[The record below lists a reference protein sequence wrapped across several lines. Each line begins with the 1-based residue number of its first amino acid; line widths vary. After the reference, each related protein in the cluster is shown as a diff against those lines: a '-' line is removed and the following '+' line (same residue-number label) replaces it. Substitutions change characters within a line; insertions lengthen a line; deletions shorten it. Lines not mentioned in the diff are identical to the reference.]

1 MRKKKIEGQMT
12 FDFSFSMELSVKE
25 DLCDSMEQKIETA
38 HNDKE
43 IIVESGKNYYD
54 QDIDFGK
61 WSYVKI

>member
-43 IIVESGKNYYD
+43 IIVESGK
-54 QDIDFGK
+54 K
-61 WSYVKI
+61 LLRSRH

>member
-1 MRKKKIEGQMT
+1 MT

-54 QDIDFGK
+54 
-61 WSYVKI
+61 